1 MSCDYASGLSEYA
14 DKGVCGQPEQFDDA
28 ALLDD
33 KIARLSDWLQSSRHT
48 VVITGAGI
56 STSAGIPDFRGP
68 NGVWTLEQKGEKP
81 SMSVSFD
88 DAVPTAT
95 HMALVAL
102 AERGKLHFLVSQN
115 VDGLHVRSGFPL
127 DILADLHGN
136 MFVDRCGQC
145 QRQFVRTAATRSVG
159 QKPTGELCPVPK
171 RNGRLCRGR
180 LHDSILDWEDELPED
195 AIEAADAHC
204 RVADLVLCLGS
215 TLQIVP
221 CGTLPL
227 LAKKCD
233 GKIVVCN
240 LQPTKIDKS
249 ANLIL
254 RAYVDDVMTKL
265 MASLKMDI
273 PAYSPD
279 KDPTKAKRELP
290 LVYPRL
296 RMPKLT
302 KAPGGRRRPKQRPK
316 KAPKRGPAKDDPT
329 DVENKAIKV
338 EEPQE
343 GLLPLETE
351 ALKDEPVLANVTA

>member
-1 MSCDYASGLSEYA
+1 MSCDYASGLSDYA
-14 DKGVCGQPEQFDDA
+14 DKGVCGQPEQFDDT

-33 KIARLSDWLQSSRHT
+33 KIARLADWMQSSKHV

-81 SMSVSFD
+81 TLNISFD

-102 AERGKLHFLVSQN
+102 AERAKLQFLVSQN
-115 VDGLHVRSGFPL
+115 VDGLHLKSGFPL
-127 DILADLHGN
+127 DTLADLHGN
-136 MFVDRCGQC
+136 MFVDRCNQC
-145 QRQFVRTAATRSVG
+145 RRQFIRDTATRTVG
-159 QKPTGELCPVPK
+159 QKPTGEPCPVPK

-204 RVADLVLCLGS
+204 RVADLVVCLGS

-227 LAKKCD
+227 LAKKSA
-233 GKIVVCN
+233 GKIIVCN
-240 LQPTKIDKS
+240 LQPTKLDKS

-265 MASLKMDI
+265 MARLGIDI
-273 PAYSPD
+273 PSYSPGR
-279 KDPTKAKRELP
+279 DPTKGKRELP
-290 LVYPRL
+290 PVYPRL
-296 RMPKLT
+296 RLPKVA
-302 KAPGGRRRPKQRPK
+302 KALGSGRRPKQRTK
-316 KAPKRGPAKDDPT
+316 KPQKRASVKDDAKDNLKKLIKAEEPT
-329 DVENKAIKV
+329 ETSLVLEKESVEND
-338 EEPQE
+338 P
-343 GLLPLETE
+343 LLAE
-351 ALKDEPVLANVTA
+351 VTG